1 LCGLLSIKQSIFVIM
16 PIIVDKEKKK
26 KYLIAIA
33 TDVFSKKGFH
43 ATKMSEIAEAAG
55 VAKGTL
61 YEYFSTKE
69 DLFLA
74 IYDEW
79 ITEYEKTIVQRFMQA
94 EDALERTN
102 AIRTSAI
109 DFYASHRNHAPLI
122 LEFWA
127 HALRSNDKRFLEK
140 IKSLQNHL
148 MTKGESITQE
158 MVQSGF
164 FHAIDPQSFTL
175 LESGISDGI
184 FLSWVLNG
192 GRFSLEK
199 AYEFRQSLI
208 GIGLLTEDARSLLGN
223 KLHQKLSEGFLEDEH
238 S

>member
-1 LCGLLSIKQSIFVIM
+1 M

-26 KYLIAIA
+26 KYLISIA

-43 ATKMSEIAEAAG
+43 ATKMSEIADAAG

-79 ITEYEKTIVQRFMQA
+79 ITEYEKTIVQRFTHA
-94 EDALERTN
+94 EDALERTD
-102 AIRTSAI
+102 AIRTSAV
-109 DFYASHRNHAPLI
+109 DFYVSHRNHAPLI

-127 HALRSNDKRFLEK
+127 HALRSDDRRFLEK

-148 MTKGESITQE
+148 MTKGEYITQE

-184 FLSWVLNG
+184 FLSWVLNS

-199 AYEFRQSLI
+199 ASAVPSPTFHFSIVTFGRASLNQVPF
-208 GIGLLTEDARSLLGN
+208 D
-223 KLHQKLSEGFLEDEH
+223 FLESFLSTKIKHLENQIFKFVVE
-238 S
+238 

>member
-1 LCGLLSIKQSIFVIM
+1 M

-26 KYLIAIA
+26 KHLITVAA
-33 TDVFSKKGFH
+33 DVFTKKGFH
-43 ATKMSEIAEAAG
+43 STKMSEIAEAAG

-61 YEYFSTKE
+61 YEYFTTKE

-79 ITEYEKTIVQRFMQA
+79 ITVYEQNIVKRYTDA

-102 AIRTSAI
+102 AIRTSAV

-127 HALRSNDKRFLEK
+127 HALRSDDKRFLEK
-140 IKSLQNHL
+140 IQSLQHHL
-148 MTKGESITQE
+148 TTKGENITQE
-158 MVQSGF
+158 MVNSGF
-164 FHAIDPQSFTL
+164 FHPIDPQSFTL

-184 FLSWVLNG
+184 FLAWIMNG
-192 GRFSLEK
+192 GKFSLEK

-208 GIGLLTEDARSLLGN
+208 GIGLLTDDARALLGD
-223 KLHQKLSEGFLEDEH
+223 KLHQKLSAGFLENDH

>member
-1 LCGLLSIKQSIFVIM
+1 M

-26 KYLIAIA
+26 KYLISVAA
-33 TDVFSKKGFH
+33 DVFTKKGFH
-43 ATKMSEIAEAAG
+43 ATKMSEIAEAAA

-61 YEYFSTKE
+61 YEYFATKE
-69 DLFLA
+69 DLFLS

-79 ITEYEKTIVQRFMQA
+79 ISEYEVTIVQRFNNA
-94 EDALERTN
+94 EDALERTD
-102 AIRTSAI
+102 AIRTSAV
-109 DFYASHRNHAPLI
+109 DFYSSHRNHAPLI

-127 HALRSNDKRFLEK
+127 HALRSDDKRFLEK
-140 IKSLQNHL
+140 IQSLQYL
-148 MTKGESITQE
+148 LTTKGKNITEE
-158 MVQSGF
+158 MVHSGF
-164 FHAIDPQSFTL
+164 FHPVDSQSFTL

-192 GRFSLEK
+192 GIFSLEK

-223 KLHQKLSEGFLEDEH
+223 KLNQKLSEGFLKDEN

>member
-1 LCGLLSIKQSIFVIM
+1 
-16 PIIVDKEKKK
+16 
-26 KYLIAIA
+26 
-33 TDVFSKKGFH
+33 
-43 ATKMSEIAEAAG
+43 
-55 VAKGTL
+55 
-61 YEYFSTKE
+61 
-69 DLFLA
+69 
-74 IYDEW
+74 
-79 ITEYEKTIVQRFMQA
+79 
-94 EDALERTN
+94 
-102 AIRTSAI
+102 
-109 DFYASHRNHAPLI
+109 
-122 LEFWA
+122 
-127 HALRSNDKRFLEK
+127 
-140 IKSLQNHL
+140 
-148 MTKGESITQE
+148 

>member
-1 LCGLLSIKQSIFVIM
+1 M

-26 KYLIAIA
+26 KHLISVAA
-33 TDVFSKKGFH
+33 DVFTKKGFH
-43 ATKMSEIAEAAG
+43 STKMSEIAEAAG

-61 YEYFSTKE
+61 YEYFATKE

-79 ITEYEKTIVQRFMQA
+79 ITEYEQNIIKRYNEA

-102 AIRTSAI
+102 AIRTSAV
-109 DFYASHRNHAPLI
+109 DYYGTHRNHAPLL

-127 HALRSNDKRFLEK
+127 HALRTDDKRFLEK
-140 IKSLQNHL
+140 IQSLQHHL
-148 MTKGESITQE
+148 TTKGENITQE
-158 MVQSGF
+158 MVNSGF
-164 FHAIDPQSFTL
+164 FHPIDPQSFTL

-184 FLSWVLNG
+184 FLAWIMNG
-192 GRFSLEK
+192 GKFSLEK

-208 GIGLLTEDARSLLGN
+208 GIGLLTNDARTLLGD
-223 KLHQKLSEGFLEDEH
+223 KLHQKLSAGFLENDNP
-238 S
+238 